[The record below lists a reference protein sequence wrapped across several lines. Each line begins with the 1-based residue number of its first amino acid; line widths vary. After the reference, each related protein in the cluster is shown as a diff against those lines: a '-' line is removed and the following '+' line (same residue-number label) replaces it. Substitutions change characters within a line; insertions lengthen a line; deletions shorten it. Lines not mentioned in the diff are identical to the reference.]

1 MANRAALLW
10 VVGLSSAAAALAQ
23 SGLAQGA
30 DATGRVV
37 RKSLEYGDYL
47 QYTPRSGP
55 QSTLVIVHGSLGK
68 DEAALDVAE
77 RFIKRWTDVA
87 ERRLV
92 LLLAPAFDQEN
103 FGGRAGPG
111 GGYRGLFGRR
121 IGADQFVNRIVAAA
135 RERFPSLPEKFHLY
149 GHSAGGQ
156 FVSRCVVKHPDR
168 IKAAV
173 ISAAGTFAFPDPKVP
188 WTDGM
193 APLRRRMRWRDDD
206 PWQQID
212 IKPDPDG
219 WLKAATLPI
228 TVVVG
233 AKDDDKL
240 IPIPGQRGHTPVE
253 RAREWVQAM
262 NALAD
267 RHKKTGRVR
276 LLVVENVG
284 HDSAALTAHCKKA
297 LWPD

>member
-1 MANRAALLW
+1 MASRAALLW
-10 VVGLSSAAAALAQ
+10 VVGLSSAAAAPAQ
-23 SGLAQGA
+23 SGVAQGA

-47 QYTPRSGP
+47 QYTPRSGR

-68 DEAALDVAE
+68 DEAAPDVAE

-87 ERRLV
+87 ERRRV

-135 RERFPSLPEKFHLY
+135 RERFPSLPEQFYIY

-156 FVSRCVVKHPDR
+156 FVSRYVVKHPNR

-188 WTDGM
+188 WTNGM

-212 IKPDPDG
+212 IRPDPEG

-233 AKDDDKL
+233 AKDDDELK
-240 IPIPGQRGHTPVE
+240 PIPGQRGHTPVE
-253 RAREWVQAM
+253 RAREWVEAM
-262 NALAD
+262 NELA
-267 RHKKTGRVR
+267 RRQGKVGRVR

-284 HDSAALTAHCKKA
+284 HDSAALTVHCKKA